1 MARIRLLLDED
12 TRLLLAPTLRSGGHD
27 VVHVNE
33 LGMQET
39 DDSDVLKFAVSEH
52 RAVFTHNAQ
61 DYMPLAAEYARSAR
75 PHWGILV
82 SAQAP
87 FAELRLRLLRF
98 LGERTAEEI
107 RDVPL
112 WLP

>member
-12 TRLLLAPTLRSGGHD
+12 TWLLLATALRDGGHD
-27 VVHVNE
+27 VVHINE
-33 LGMQET
+33 LGMQATE
-39 DDSDVLKFAVSEH
+39 DPDVLKYAVRER

-61 DYMPLAAEYARSAR
+61 DYMPLAAEYASSGE
-75 PHWGILV
+75 PHWGIIV
-82 SAQAP
+82 SAQGTFP
-87 FAELRLRLLRF
+87 ELRIRLLRF
-98 LGERTAEEI
+98 LGKRMAEEV